1 MVFKDFILALGKALG
16 VTLIVGGITLI
27 IGRALWIRW
36 SRRWQFKIK
45 YDLMKAKVDPIKA
58 EWIIEALK
66 RGMDYNKMKMKL
78 LIAGFKDPDVHEML
92 WLANKIS
99 KETGLKG
106 GQDGRERQFKRVD
119 SKNESRKLPNH
130 ISSY

>member
-1 MVFKDFILALGKALG
+1 MAFQDFMIAVIKAILWVGLVGFF
-16 VTLIVGGITLI
+16 TIV

-78 LIAGFKDPDVHEML
+78 LIAGFKDPDVYEML

-106 GQDGRERQFKRVD
+106 GQDGRERQFKRFNC
-119 SKNESRKLPNH
+119 KNESRKLPNH